1 MTLHFLIMG
10 IKQSVS
16 PEQSQNPEVP
26 QQEQSQNPEVPQQE
40 PIYIPEP
47 SSDSDEFRDFIQ
59 KEDDRCLFE
68 KPKRLPLM
76 PEFSSSYSEGYIN
89 DSEEEEYDSK

>member
-47 SSDSDEFRDFIQ
+47 SSDSDGFRDFIQ
-59 KEDDRCLFE
+59 KEDDRCLFTNFV
-68 KPKRLPLM
+68 PTIIQLM
-76 PEFSSSYSEGYIN
+76 LKSSL